1 MARGLTI
8 SAEGRFELDGRPYR
22 IPDRFTRRQ
31 AYSYRRLLEPI
42 PDIPGG
48 TTLSR
53 SQRARQRE
61 FFLRRAAACVVPGL
75 GMKALQAAGDGPV
88 RAIHRW
94 ISDNRPGLAGAPQGD
109 ERTS

>member
-1 MARGLTI
+1 MARGVTI
-8 SAEGRFELDGRPYR
+8 SSEGRFELDGRPYR
-22 IPDRFTRRQ
+22 IPDRFTRREV
-31 AYSYRRLLEPI
+31 YSYRRLLEPV

-53 SQRARQRE
+53 SERARQRE
-61 FFLRRAAACVVPGL
+61 FLLRRAAACVVPGL
-75 GMKALQAAGDGPV
+75 RMKALEGTGNGTV

-94 ISDNRPGLAGAPQGD
+94 ISDHRPELADALQED